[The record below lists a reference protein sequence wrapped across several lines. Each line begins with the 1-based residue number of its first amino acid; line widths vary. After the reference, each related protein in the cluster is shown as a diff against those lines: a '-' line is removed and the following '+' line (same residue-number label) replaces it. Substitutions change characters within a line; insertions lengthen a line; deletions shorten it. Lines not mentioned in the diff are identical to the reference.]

1 MVGRQEMMVDRRKG
15 SVRALLFSLFTVAH
29 FLLREPCCVLS
40 MPPSRKVLPV
50 THSAGILCKGCLG
63 LYLWV
68 ICLLSGNVLLY
79 ILTCL
84 KITREVGFCSGRST
98 GKTISVLFFP
108 HKNIKYFFSWGVELS
123 INFFFRMPSL
133 LFLYGK
139 ERSRVCLVKY
149 FTEVALNPGLPS
161 CLIFLPVN

>member
-1 MVGRQEMMVDRRKG
+1 MMVDRRKG
-15 SVRALLFSLFTVAH
+15 SVRARLFSLFTVTH

-40 MPPSRKVLPV
+40 MLPSRKVLPV

-108 HKNIKYFFSWGVELS
+108 HKNIKYFFFLRHGKQLS
-123 INFFFRMPSL
+123 INFFFSECPRCSFSMVRRDQESVQSSVLERQPSIL
-133 LFLYGK
+133 GFLH
-139 ERSRVCLVKY
+139 V
-149 FTEVALNPGLPS
+149 
-161 CLIFLPVN
+161 